1 MKTDSTDSQCVLL
14 VEKLGLIRYILSE
27 ESHVKAAIHAINRE
41 KRTLLH
47 SACLQFGDGA
57 HEVGRQLVRLLLEK
71 GVDPAAG
78 DVLLK
83 KAVDYVTPHSPISN
97 MLLKPPGEYPT

>member
-1 MKTDSTDSQCVLL
+1 M
-14 VEKLGLIRYILSE
+14 
-27 ESHVKAAIHAINRE
+27 KAAIRAINHE

-47 SACLQFGDGA
+47 LVCLQFGDGA

-71 GVDPAAG
+71 GVDPAAM
-78 DVLLK
+78 DVLSK
-83 KAVDYVTPHSPISN
+83 KAVDYVAPHSPIRS

>member
-1 MKTDSTDSQCVLL
+1 MKTDSTDSLCILL
-14 VEKLGLIRYILSE
+14 AEKLGLIRYILSE
-27 ESHVKAAIHAINRE
+27 ESHGKAAIHAINHK

-47 SACLQFGDGA
+47 LACLRFRDSA

-71 GVDPAAG
+71 GVDPAAV
-78 DVLLK
+78 DVLSK
-83 KAVDYVTPHSPISN
+83 KAVDYLAPHSPIRN